1 VNSMTGYGKGIAE
14 RNERKLTI
22 EIKSVSHRFLDLL
35 FKLPRGF
42 QFAEDRLR
50 KLISEKIVR
59 GHLEVFLTYE
69 DNRAEKTAL
78 SLDKQLAKS
87 YLDIADELES
97 IGYNNDLTVSAVLRT
112 TDLVKVV
119 QSEDDEAAII
129 ELITEAAVSAIE
141 NLTVMRSTEG
151 RKLVADIADKINAIE
166 KELEFIE
173 QRAPS
178 VAEEYREKLRQRI
191 AEALSGVEV
200 DEAKLLNEVAF
211 FVDKFNIDEE
221 ITRLKGHIS
230 HYREILPQESPT
242 GKQLD
247 FLTQEAFREV
257 NTIGSKCN
265 DAEITKSV
273 LVLKNLIEMVREQ
286 VQNLE

>member
-1 VNSMTGYGKGIAE
+1 M
-14 RNERKLTI
+14 
-22 EIKSVSHRFLDLL
+22 
-35 FKLPRGF
+35 P
-42 QFAEDRLR
+42 
-50 KLISEKIVR
+50 
-59 GHLEVFLTYE
+59 
-69 DNRAEKTAL
+69 
-78 SLDKQLAKS
+78 KS
-87 YLDIADELES
+87 YLDIAAELES

-178 VAEEYREKLRQRI
+178 VVEEYREQLRQRI

-221 ITRLKGHIS
+221 ITS
-230 HYREILPQESPT
+230 
-242 GKQLD
+242 
-247 FLTQEAFREV
+247 F
-257 NTIGSKCN
+257 
-265 DAEITKSV
+265 
-273 LVLKNLIEMVREQ
+273 
-286 VQNLE
+286 